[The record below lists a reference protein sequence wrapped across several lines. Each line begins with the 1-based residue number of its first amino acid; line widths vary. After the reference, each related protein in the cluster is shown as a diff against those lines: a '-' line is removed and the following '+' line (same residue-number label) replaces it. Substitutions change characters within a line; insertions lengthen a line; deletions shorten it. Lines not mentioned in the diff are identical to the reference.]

1 MKKIVLATT
10 NKGKIAELKSFL
22 SNFCKNYGFE
32 VIGLD
37 EVVGLGE
44 IEENG
49 NSFEENALIKARV
62 VAKYTGFISIADDSG
77 LMVDALNGAP
87 SIYSARYA
95 DDIEKL
101 PNESK
106 DASCIRKL
114 LMQMKGI
121 NNRKAH
127 FVCAMAIVSSNGQEL
142 TVRGEWQGEILD
154 YPRGNNGF
162 GYDPVFLDK
171 STGKSV
177 AELSRQEKSL
187 KSHRAKALEK
197 LLKQLP
203 DFIGSIKKVSNIKT
217 FVF

>member
-114 LMQMKGI
+114 LMQMQGI
-121 NNRKAH
+121 KNRKAH
-127 FVCAMAIVSSNGQEL
+127 FVCAMAIVNGSGQEL

-162 GYDPVFLDK
+162 GYDPIFLDK

-177 AELSRQEKSL
+177 AELSRQEKSS

-197 LLKQLP
+197 LLKKLP
-203 DFIGSIKKVSNIKT
+203 DFI
-217 FVF
+217 